1 MASGAAAPTM
11 MEEWP
16 EDALEEERVLELI
29 GDEPLISLTL
39 SDLQSLAAG
48 AVAML
53 ATAAGLLY
61 LVSLR
66 NKRAA
71 AGGVARGDDEAAV
84 AGDAFS
90 RCALAGVAPLSYIP
104 IRATPAARALAAAA
118 VDESTGRLYVHGVK

>member
-1 MASGAAAPTM
+1 M

-53 ATAAGLLY
+53 AIP
-61 LVSLR
+61 
-66 NKRAA
+66 
-71 AGGVARGDDEAAV
+71 ARQ
-84 AGDAFS
+84 
-90 RCALAGVAPLSYIP
+90 L
-104 IRATPAARALAAAA
+104 
-118 VDESTGRLYVHGVK
+118 